1 MPVEFLSAEQCRR
14 YGRFGGEPTPAQ
26 LGRFFHLDQPDLD
39 FVATRRRDHNR
50 LGMAVQL
57 ATVRFLGTFL
67 EDPGDVPLGAV
78 HHVAEQLRAAGLA
91 GDVAES
97 LRGLKLYRDG
107 EVR

>member
-26 LGRFFHLDQPDLD
+26 LGRFFHLDQTDLD

-57 ATVRFLGTFL
+57 QPEALALLARLPQ
-67 EDPGDVPLGAV
+67 PGEYEARI
-78 HHVAEQLRAAGLA
+78 HHEAAA
-91 GDVAES
+91 HAA
-97 LRGLKLYRDG
+97 
-107 EVR
+107 